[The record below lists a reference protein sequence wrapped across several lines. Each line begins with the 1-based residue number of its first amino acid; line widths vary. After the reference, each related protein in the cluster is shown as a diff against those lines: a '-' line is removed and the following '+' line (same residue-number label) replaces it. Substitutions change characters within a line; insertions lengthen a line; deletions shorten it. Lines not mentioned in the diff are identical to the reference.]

1 MTNLKDYI
9 PGIIESL
16 KSIDPYQV
24 YLFGSVSVGQENSD
38 SDIDLVVILNSNTV
52 SKSYDEKLENKILVR
67 DAIIDISM
75 EVPID
80 LLVYSRTEFNKLKEI
95 NKPFTSEILDK
106 GSLIYEKAS

>member
-1 MTNLKDYI
+1 MKDYI

-24 YLFGSVSVGQENSD
+24 YLFGSLSVGQENPD

-80 LLVYSRTEFNKLKEI
+80 LLVFSRTEFNKLKEI
-95 NKPFTSEILDK
+95 NKPFASEILDK